1 MWICHV
7 ANSSPLPSSPTC
19 DQVIVSHNQEI
30 AELRPRLINT
40 SIDQEARHNHDS
52 ENATL
57 CHETHSGE
65 PSPEAVVLSHS
76 SNEAP
81 YRRPC
86 PSPNTMSIQHLV
98 HDNNFG
104 ENPETSDVQPSASQ
118 LAVDINIR
126 HSSSNQELP
135 QPSVTTPGSVEG
147 EENGGEGEGEVNG
160 DEGEKDGVE
169 GEKSGGE
176 GEKSGVEGEENG
188 VEGEENGKTRD
199 EREKEQEIEA
209 EGGEQEDDDDEENN
223 DEAQQEKN
231 DTHNDEKAKASVQRK
246 ETIDNMRVRGKK
258 AIFPTE
264 QSTARVSKRGSKRK
278 SKVQEVVD
286 DRSKRSKTRASTPMT
301 DIASLKCLEH
311 IPKSSIQPAEVYKIF
326 LDRSQSEDQNGI
338 WFMTRLFFAI
348 ASPDAFYQLRDT
360 CTSIREDGASTILQP
375 TNSIAQ
381 TIQALDNLEIAAS
394 TNSILRR
401 YHLIAFV

>member
-1 MWICHV
+1 MEGKEREKIK
-7 ANSSPLPSSPTC
+7 
-19 DQVIVSHNQEI
+19 EGK
-30 AELRPRLINT
+30 
-40 SIDQEARHNHDS
+40 
-52 ENATL
+52 
-57 CHETHSGE
+57 SG
-65 PSPEAVVLSHS
+65 
-76 SNEAP
+76 
-81 YRRPC
+81 
-86 PSPNTMSIQHLV
+86 
-98 HDNNFG
+98 G
-104 ENPETSDVQPSASQ
+104 E
-118 LAVDINIR
+118 R
-126 HSSSNQELP
+126 K
-135 QPSVTTPGSVEG
+135 
-147 EENGGEGEGEVNG
+147 NGGEGEKN
-160 DEGEKDGVE
+160 
-169 GEKSGGE
+169 
-176 GEKSGVEGEENG
+176 GVEGEENG
-188 VEGEENGKTRD
+188 VEGEEHGKTRD

-231 DTHNDEKAKASVQRK
+231 DTHNNEKAKSSVQRK

-286 DRSKRSKTRASTPMT
+286 DRSKRSKTRASTPTT

-311 IPKSSIQPAEVYKIF
+311 IPRSSIQPAEVYKIF

-360 CTSIREDGASTILQP
+360 CTSIREDDASTILQP

-381 TIQALDNLEIAAS
+381 TIQALDSLEIAAS

-401 YHLIAFV
+401 YHLIRLVDHRNERETHYKKGRPERAVRNIKEGSEGYGRASSLALADLMAQAYPKLKPLQEPRKNGGRVPKETEVSQKQN